1 MATYRDQLLA
11 CVTCGKPFFFTVT
24 DQRRLD
30 QEGKDIEAPTLC
42 PNCLQLDPISG
53 KQRGQIKWFRLEK
66 GYGFVRTLGG
76 DELFFHQSHTLETN
90 LSKLKKGAEVLFK
103 VETTPKGPE
112 AVQVELV
119 DEKTA
124 KPSFPEREETEGM
137 NGIPPSPEDVED

>member
-11 CVTCGKPFFFTVT
+11 CASCGKTFFFTVT

-30 QEGKDIEAPTLC
+30 QESKEVEAPTLC
-42 PNCLQLDPISG
+42 PNCRQRDPISG

-66 GYGFVRTLGG
+66 GYGFVRTVGG

-90 LSKLKKGAEVLFK
+90 LSKLKKGAEVLFE

-119 DEKTA
+119 DEKA
-124 KPSFPEREETEGM
+124 PEPSLPDREEAEGRD
-137 NGIPPSPEDVED
+137 GLPPSPEDV